1 MVNHF
6 NKEKFQATA
15 KAIAADPQTG
25 VLPFHAKFSWKD
37 GLVGNVNIRNFSPLT
52 LDEPQELGGTNKG
65 PNPVE
70 YLMTGIAGCFSLG
83 IVIGAS
89 LEGVTIQD
97 LKTEVDANLDM
108 GVFFDAVH
116 GGRHGIGDVAI
127 KLYIKSDAS
136 KEQLDAMVR
145 HSLAYSPV
153 INSLNIT
160 VKAIVVQ
167 E

>member
-6 NKEKFQATA
+6 NKEKFQASA

-37 GLVGNVNIRNFSPLT
+37 GLVGNVNIRNFAPLT

-70 YLMTGIAGCFSLG
+70 YLMIGIAGCFSLG

-116 GGRHGIGDVAI
+116 GGRHGIGAVAI